1 MLRLGVLGCGNM
13 AFGLLDQIVLMNR
26 VEIAG
31 IFDPDA
37 EQLAKAIA
45 KYGGEAVS
53 TQEEMAARTD
63 FDLYLVASPPLRH
76 EENILA
82 VAHHGKP
89 IYSEKPLC
97 TTVERCNRIIE
108 TCARYGAK
116 LFVGQVLRLFP
127 LFWESKRLLDSGA
140 IGEAKLC
147 SITRAGRGEFFNKGW
162 RKSHEQSGG
171 LLLEVNSHELDYLYF
186 LFGEAES
193 VFAQGVQFND
203 WGDVMDALFVQITFK
218 NGAMGVLHSSNSSPV
233 GEYRVHIQGTQGN
246 MTHGGFGGELKYR
259 SFEASEPTTITAK
272 DLNYGDP
279 YAREL
284 ASFLDWAELGSEPLF
299 TGETGRMNV
308 AIAEAAYRSIESGS
322 VERV

>member
-13 AFGLLDQIVLMNR
+13 AFGLLDHLVKMGR
-26 VEIAG
+26 VEITA

-37 EQLAKAIA
+37 EQLAKAVA
-45 KYGGEAVS
+45 KYGGEPIS
-53 TQEEMAARTD
+53 TQDEIAARTD
-63 FDLYLVASPPLRH
+63 FDLYLVASPPLYH

-82 VAHHGKP
+82 VAPHGKP

-108 TCARYGAK
+108 TCHRYGAK

-127 LFWESKRLLDSGA
+127 LFWESKKILDTGA

-147 SITRAGRGEFFNKGW
+147 SITRAGRGDIFSKGW
-162 RKSHEQSGG
+162 RTSHEKTGG

-193 VFAQGVQFND
+193 VFAQGRQLNG
-203 WGDVMDALFVQITFK
+203 WGDVMDAIFVQIKFRS
-218 NGAMGVLHSSNSSPV
+218 GAIGVLHSSNASPV
-233 GEYRVHIQGTQGN
+233 GEYRVHIQATNGS

-259 SFEASEPTTITAK
+259 SFEATEPTTIIAK

-284 ASFLDWAELGSEPLF
+284 ASFLDWAEHGAEPLF
-299 TGETGRMNV
+299 TGETGRVNV
-308 AIAEAAYRSIESGS
+308 AIAEAAYRSIESGQ

>member
-13 AFGLLDQIVLMNR
+13 ASGLLDQLVKTNR
-26 VEIAG
+26 VEIAA

-37 EQLAKAIA
+37 EQLATAVA
-45 KYGGEAVS
+45 KYGGEPIS
-53 TQEEMAARTD
+53 TEDKIATRTD
-63 FDLYLVASPPLRH
+63 FDLYLVASPPLYH

-82 VAHHGKP
+82 VAPHGKP

-108 TCARYGAK
+108 TCHRYGAK

-127 LFWESKRLLDSGA
+127 LFWEAKKILDTGA

-147 SITRAGRGEFFNKGW
+147 SITRAGRGDFFSKGW
-162 RKSHEQSGG
+162 RRNHSETGG

-186 LFGEAES
+186 LFGEPES
-193 VFAQGVQFND
+193 VFAQGHQLND
-203 WGDVMDALFVQITFK
+203 WGDVMDALFVQIKFR
-218 NGAMGVLHSSNSSPV
+218 NGAIGALHSSNSSPV
-233 GEYRVHIQGTQGN
+233 GEYRVHIQATNGS

-259 SFEASEPTTITAK
+259 SFEAAEPTTIIAK

-284 ASFLDWAELGSEPLF
+284 ISFLNWAEHGADPLF
-299 TGETGRMNV
+299 TGETGRVNV
-308 AIAEAAYRSIESGS
+308 AIAEAAYRSIESGQ